1 MEFQENTSASVAI
14 VVMKENKNMLY
25 NGLTHVG
32 FVRRLQNDVSDWKLH
47 PPVPV
52 GEGGEEE
59 VSESVSDINR
69 NCEPQ
74 EVELPQSPVRS
85 ISSVSSRDG
94 NCNTGSSETGEDNH
108 TSCNTGFFS
117 SNHKEIRS
125 NIGRLVDDRD
135 VGVKNTTKGSKNE
148 GFKIMHPNVQDLKSR
163 FDLLQIALS
172 EIKLD
177 ILALSEHNMA
187 NSNWNA

>member
-1 MEFQENTSASVAI
+1 MAI

-25 NGLTHVG
+25 NELAHVG

-59 VSESVSDINR
+59 VSGSVSDINR

-85 ISSVSSRDG
+85 ISSVSSGDG

-108 TSCNTGFFS
+108 TSGNTSF
-117 SNHKEIRS
+117 
-125 NIGRLVDDRD
+125 LAQ
-135 VGVKNTTKGSKNE
+135 TTK
-148 GFKIMHPNVQDLKSR
+148 
-163 FDLLQIALS
+163 
-172 EIKLD
+172 KLD
-177 ILALSEHNMA
+177 LI
-187 NSNWNA
+187 